1 MCGIAGIVSTDSEQ
15 LSRIRGMTQLIA
27 HRGPDDEGFLFV
39 GRSTRSS
46 LGGKATP
53 EGVYA
58 AGLADP
64 WRPPT
69 EGCFLA
75 LGHRR
80 LSIIDLTVR
89 GHQPMHWS
97 DNLWIVYNGEV
108 FNYLELREELVASG
122 CTFCTET
129 DTEVILAAYATWGLR
144 CFERFNGMWAIALY
158 DASSGELVLSRDRF
172 GVKPLYYW
180 HTPQGFAFASEIKAF
195 GALKGWH
202 PSCNKAVVGRFL
214 ALDSQDTDS
223 QTMFQNVHQI
233 SPGHTLVLHAESS
246 AFGASFAPRQQS
258 WYDLRG
264 RAFEG
269 SFEDASQ
276 QFREL
281 FTDAV
286 RLRLRSDVS
295 VGFCL
300 SGGLDSSSI
309 LCTAA
314 RLQKNPPSENSLQS
328 FTSCSR
334 LASYDE
340 RSYAE
345 IAAAQAGASATYL
358 YPDEDRLFRD
368 LDTLIKAQDE
378 PFSSTSIFAQWCV
391 FSASA
396 DAGLKVMLDGQGAD
410 ESLCG
415 YHNFLR
421 PFFRGLVATRQL
433 ATAWHEANAVRG
445 DTRKAVSALLRALA
459 DNLVPDSSQ
468 RRQTFERRKR
478 RTPRW
483 LDREVLQRTLTDPE
497 DEIVARGRSA
507 GELSVKLLSGA
518 HVQAL
523 LHWEDRNSMAHSIES
538 RVPFLD
544 YRLVEFI
551 VGLPDRFKIRDGR
564 TKAVLRSGLRRIVPD
579 AILDRRDKLGFVTPE
594 AVWATGPGKYL
605 FKAGLLE
612 SVEVAQGLLT
622 TQLVTDFGHV
632 MEGQRPYD
640 TSFWRAF
647 CLGQWIKTFG
657 VSC

>member
-39 GRSTRSS
+39 GRSTQSS
-46 LGGKATP
+46 LGGQATP

-58 AGLADP
+58 AGLAEP
-64 WRPPT
+64 WRAPAAC
-69 EGCFLA
+69 CFLA

-89 GHQPMHWS
+89 GHQPMQWG
-97 DNLWIVYNGEV
+97 DNLWMVYNGEV
-108 FNYLELREELVASG
+108 FNYLELREELVANG

-180 HTPQGFAFASEIKAF
+180 HTPKGFAFASEIKAF
-195 GALKGWH
+195 SALKGWH

-223 QTMFQNVHQI
+223 QTMFQDVRQI
-233 SPGHTLVLHAESS
+233 SPGHILVLHAESS
-246 AFGASFAPRQQS
+246 ASGTSFAPRQQS

-276 QFREL
+276 RFREL

-314 RLQKNPPSENSLQS
+314 WLQQNTPGGNSLKS
-328 FTSCSR
+328 FTSCSQ
-334 LASYDE
+334 LARYDE

-345 IAAAQAGASATYL
+345 IAAARAGASATFL
-358 YPDEDRLFRD
+358 YPNEERLFRD
-368 LDTLIKAQDE
+368 LDTLIRAQDE

-396 DAGLKVMLDGQGAD
+396 DAGLQVMLDGQGAD

-421 PFFRGLVATRQL
+421 PFFRGLVASRQL

-445 DTRKAVSALLRALA
+445 GTHKAVSTLLRALA

-478 RTPRW
+478 TAPSW
-483 LDREVLQRTLTDPE
+483 LDREVLQSALTDPQ

-507 GELSVKLLSGA
+507 GELSVKLLKGA

-551 VGLPDRFKIRDGR
+551 VGLPDFFKIRNGK
-564 TKAVLRSGLRRIVPD
+564 TKAILRSGLRQIVPD
-579 AILDRRDKLGFVTPE
+579 EILDRRDKLGFVTPE
-594 AVWATGPGKYL
+594 AEWAEGPFKPL
-605 FKAGLLE
+605 FKDYLIE
-612 SVEVAQGLLT
+612 SIEVAQGILT
-622 TQLVTDFGHV
+622 PQLMKDFNAVLDGR
-632 MEGQRPYD
+632 RPYN
-640 TSFWRAF
+640 TSFWRAL
-647 CLGQWIKTFG
+647 CVGQWMKTFR